1 MMQCLLSDRTGDF
14 AAIYDEDIELVSVA
28 RPPSGSLDAFAEH
41 LFASRQS
48 VQTQWEQAARDPDAP
63 LAALSRSIDADW
75 LGALSEEIAL
85 AGDMLSE
92 LVGCERIGIRV
103 TTLRRPMCPR
113 FHVDHIPCRML
124 VTIRGPGT
132 EWIANGD
139 VDQRCWQLATR
150 TRRLSGAAETSGACP
165 RGTGRCSRAAPGT
178 SVSTAWCIDLLMGRV
193 SDCLCRSIL
202 FTGPRDGTGRCKSLI
217 LHRCWIRLRAGSANR
232 TVSCD
237 EHAANHK
244 VALATLN

>member
-139 VDQRCWQLATR
+139 VDQALLAARDTDAPPVRRGGDIRCLPTR
-150 TRRLSGAAETSGACP
+150 NWSLLKGGAWDQRFNGVVHRSP
-165 RGTGRCSRAAPGT
+165 HGTGERLL
-178 SVSTAWCIDLLMGRV
+178 VSFDPLYGPARRHGALQIVDSPSLL
-193 SDCLCRSIL
+193 D
-202 FTGPRDGTGRCKSLI
+202 
-217 LHRCWIRLRAGSANR
+217 
-232 TVSCD
+232 
-237 EHAANHK
+237 
-244 VALATLN
+244 